1 MQAAKLD
8 VVLKDLTNDQKLEL
22 IEVLLTKEKEEK
34 AEKEVAQV
42 DDGQNVEAVSEYS
55 KFASLTLVF
64 RMEHPPEEANASIF
78 VQRLSSQSTC
88 RK

>member
-1 MQAAKLD
+1 MQAGKLD

-42 DDGQNVEAVSEYS
+42 DDGQNVEAASEYS
-55 KFASLTLVF
+55 KFASLMLLF
-64 RMEHPPEEANASIF
+64 RMQLF
-78 VQRLSSQSTC
+78 RRGKCVD
-88 RK
+88 